1 MTSQLQQ
8 AIDLAQSLS
17 FIEQLELLKAV
28 SNIVQKADSVEMSN
42 QDFWK
47 TRSIKDLLE
56 EQQPPVI
63 EDPSLL
69 CIDFWASEES
79 TDEFLSFLHQQRQS
93 EQLKS
98 LLHFVATLPIR

>member
-1 MTSQLQQ
+1 MKPQLQQ

-28 SNIVQKADSVEMSN
+28 SNIVQRADVQQVDLLKMQN

-47 TRSIKDLLE
+47 TRSIKDLVE
-56 EQQPPVI
+56 EQQPPKI
-63 EDPSLL
+63 TDLSLL
-69 CIDFWASEES
+69 SIDFWVREEPI
-79 TDEFLSFLHQQRQS
+79 DEFLSFLHQQRQP

-98 LLHFVATLPIR
+98 L